1 MQAARPKL
9 EMELPYKMYR
19 LVKADGTLC
28 ERIDKHPFAMSR
40 WSPCTAWQK
49 PRHPPCVGSW
59 LHVPADLACHASIA
73 SLCSRAAS

>member
-40 WSPCTAWQK
+40 CP
-49 PRHPPCVGSW
+49 
-59 LHVPADLACHASIA
+59 L
-73 SLCSRAAS
+73 